1 MTYLGRFLEAYSKG
15 RTADAITALGKLRPT
30 SALLVVSASEAASSE
45 ELSRSNSADTVG
57 HERDLEKG
65 DTESEEHNLASKP
78 GTKVERVDAE
88 LLEVGDIVRVLHG
101 ASPPADGTVVSGD
114 GGAFDESSLTGESR
128 FVKKQIGDKVF
139 LGTINKAGVV
149 DVRVDEIGGQTM
161 LDHVVKVVREGQ
173 AKRAPIERLV
183 DLVTG
188 YFVPVVTA
196 LAIATWVIW
205 LGLGFGGALPQ
216 SYLDIDVGGWGEC
229 PVLSFGE
236 AIC

>member
-1 MTYLGRFLEAYSKG
+1 MT
-15 RTADAITALGKLRPT
+15 I
-30 SALLVVSASEAASSE
+30 SSC
-45 ELSRSNSADTVG
+45 R
-57 HERDLEKG
+57 
-65 DTESEEHNLASKP
+65 
-78 GTKVERVDAE
+78 
-88 LLEVGDIVRVLHG
+88 
-101 ASPPADGTVVSGD
+101 
-114 GGAFDESSLTGESR
+114 
-128 FVKKQIGDKVF
+128 
-139 LGTINKAGVV
+139 
-149 DVRVDEIGGQTM
+149 

-229 PVLSFGE
+229 AVLSFGE